1 MQYNYLNFTKGQ
13 NLVTYPVC
21 RPAPQHFPCNLRQ
34 SDARSAPA
42 RSAHERARGKDAA
55 TDNVAAAARKRKH
68 LAYVAAARSL
78 AWQRHASS
86 PPTTSSILRS
96 YKVKVGSK
104 PERQSH
110 RGVWSDGSKN
120 NILRCKSEFQVRWR
134 KPEPVRSVAK

>member
-1 MQYNYLNFTKGQ
+1 MQYNYLNFHQ
-13 NLVTYPVC
+13 RSVPRNIPCLS
-21 RPAPQHFPCNLRQ
+21 PAAQHFPCNQRQ
-34 SDARSAPA
+34 SDARSPLASPF
-42 RSAHERARGKDAA
+42 ERARGKDAA

-68 LAYVAAARSL
+68 LAYVAAARSP

-86 PPTTSSILRS
+86 PTPTSSILRS

-110 RGVWSDGSKN
+110 RGFWSDGSKN
-120 NILRCKSEFQVRWR
+120 NIIRCKSEFQVRWR